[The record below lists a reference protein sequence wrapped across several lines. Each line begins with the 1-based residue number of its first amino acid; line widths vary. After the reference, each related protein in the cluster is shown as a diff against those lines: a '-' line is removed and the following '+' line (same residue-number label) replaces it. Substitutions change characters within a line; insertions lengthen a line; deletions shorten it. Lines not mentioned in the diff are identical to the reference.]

1 MTFNA
6 TAVAATVQHLH
17 ASDYAARTVGGARKY
32 ATVAQVQEGLSRC
45 GSPNTP
51 RREHFLLSPEWPT
64 LTCSTW
70 PCSVAT
76 GRET

>member
-6 TAVAATVQHLH
+6 TAIATTVHLH

-32 ATVAQVQEGLSRC
+32 ATVAQVEEGLSHG

-51 RREHFLLSPEWPT
+51 RGKRFLLSPEWPM